1 MAEDSFRNLL
11 FAFILVSVFG
21 LLLLTATTQ
30 VANTYE
36 KDTTEVMGG
45 SLSADAFNKSVSG
58 IESDAKS
65 LQDRFEKGNIFSIVA
80 GIVVEG
86 VFGIGI
92 SMFGLILA
100 PFNLLSNI
108 MIDMF
113 GVPIWVTSVLLGILI
128 MAGIFGIWRLIRIG
142 D

>member
-1 MAEDSFRNLL
+1 MAEDSFKNLL

-21 LLLLTATTQ
+21 LLLLTATTDI
-30 VANTYE
+30 AGDYG
-36 KDTTEVMGG
+36 KDTTEVVGG
-45 SLSADAFNKSVSG
+45 SLSADGFNKSVSS

-108 MIDMF
+108 MVDMF